1 MAQEVVDKPTGG
13 APSPP
18 VARVTVNLPARVW
31 NDLTSM
37 AERKQISKTEAL
49 RQAISTHAIIDR
61 AREEGA
67 RVVIERADGTRE
79 VIVFAY

>member
-1 MAQEVVDKPTGG
+1 MAQVAEKGGG
-13 APSPP
+13 AAPP

-31 NDLTSM
+31 NELATLAD
-37 AERKQISKTEAL
+37 RKQISKTEAL

-67 RVVIERADGTRE
+67 RVVIERPDGSRE
-79 VIVFAY
+79 VMVFAY